1 MDLSQTKLTKEEWDA
16 LEVPIEGKEKEII
29 SLINNSGDNINECI
43 YKALSLFSFI
53 KLKGSSKEIH
63 SYLYEKY
70 FEKQCKTFEKL
81 NNIFKCDLKKAKKNK
96 LKKCDLIRLKN
107 FDRKINSIKD
117 EIIEYQI
124 LDIISNIL
132 KKESKEDYVY
142 ILNYVLNLKIQNL
155 NIYILN
161 IGRNILKYYKT
172 NLENYNYLK
181 DIQKF

>member
-70 FEKQCKTFEKL
+70 
-81 NNIFKCDLKKAKKNK
+81 
-96 LKKCDLIRLKN
+96 
-107 FDRKINSIKD
+107 
-117 EIIEYQI
+117 
-124 LDIISNIL
+124 
-132 KKESKEDYVY
+132 
-142 ILNYVLNLKIQNL
+142 
-155 NIYILN
+155 
-161 IGRNILKYYKT
+161 
-172 NLENYNYLK
+172 
-181 DIQKF
+181 